1 MAQFVL
7 VNVVVA
13 VLMKHL
19 EESHKQMEDDL
30 DIELELEAELAAQ
43 EEIILKEEKSDIE
56 PLPPKYLRLP
66 KVVSLPDNFVYS
78 YFEPDDN
85 YSNS

>member
-19 EESHKQMEDDL
+19 EESHKQMDDDL
-30 DIELELEAELAAQ
+30 EMDAELERELAN
-43 EEIILKEEKSDIE
+43 EM
-56 PLPPKYLRLP
+56 RLQ
-66 KVVSLPDNFVYS
+66 KLHELGMVKKAVVSSIISFTINNFNNFS
-78 YFEPDDN
+78 FFL
-85 YSNS
+85 

>member
-19 EESHKQMEDDL
+19 EESHKQMDDDL
-30 DIELELEAELAAQ
+30 EMDAELERELAAEVQ
-43 EEIILKEEKSDIE
+43 MKKLAEMGELKKPI
-56 PLPPKYLRLP
+56 
-66 KVVSLPDNFVYS
+66 VSLNLPILSFIVQ
-78 YFEPDDN
+78 YFKLT
-85 YSNS
+85 

>member
-19 EESHKQMEDDL
+19 EESHKQVCEVYEKK
-30 DIELELEAELAAQ
+30 IN
-43 EEIILKEEKSDIE
+43 LK
-56 PLPPKYLRLP
+56 
-66 KVVSLPDNFVYS
+66 VMN
-78 YFEPDDN
+78 N
-85 YSNS
+85 